1 MSEQVPTPQA
11 SPDITSDDKLFAAL
25 DYVFAPLVPIIVMLM
40 EDKKNRPFIKA
51 HNAQALVMGIIMIVV
66 VPILATFT
74 CGIGAIVWLIM
85 LYWAYKAY
93 QGQYV
98 TIPVVTDFCKNQGW
112 A

>member
-1 MSEQVPTPQA
+1 VSEQVPTPQA
-11 SPDITSDDKLFAAL
+11 SPDVTSDDKLFAAL

-74 CGIGAIVWLIM
+74 CGIGAILWLIM